1 MKIFLTVLLFLAGA
15 VLIISLV
22 SPYYLVASFYDSIRL
37 RDYSIAQN
45 FLSPDFE
52 SNLNRRIQK
61 TCKMSE
67 SQGDVYAHKLLEPSR
82 FFRLFDNSISKT
94 SGAEKNVGISR
105 DVFDAHWDVQYKDIN
120 TFEVTVQGSTFLL
133 FRSNVLYWSITD
145 VLIPSEWCKSKFN
158 F

>member
-22 SPYYLVASFYDSIRL
+22 SPYYLVYSFYDAIRL

-45 FLSPDFE
+45 FFSPDFE

-61 TCKMSE
+61 MCKMSE

-94 SGAEKNVGISR
+94 SGAEKNVGISL
-105 DVFDAHWDVQYKDIN
+105 DVFDAHW
-120 TFEVTVQGSTFLL
+120 
-133 FRSNVLYWSITD
+133 VL
-145 VLIPSEWCKSKFN
+145 KQ
-158 F
+158 